1 MDLRQLRY
9 AIALS
14 EELSFT
20 LAAKR
25 CGISQPTLTNAIRK
39 LERELGMPLFERR
52 PKVALSPFGS
62 QVLPLLY
69 RIEGAVKTIADVAA
83 GAGNPPAGPPRY
95 AAVLVGERA
104 S

>member
-20 LAAKR
+20 VAAKR

-39 LERELGMPLFERR
+39 LERDLGVPLFLRK

-62 QVLPLLY
+62 RVLPLLY
-69 RIEGAVKTIADVAA
+69 RIEGAVKTIADIAA
-83 GAGNPPAGPPRY
+83 GACQAPAGPPRCSS
-95 AAVLVGERA
+95 VLVGDRA